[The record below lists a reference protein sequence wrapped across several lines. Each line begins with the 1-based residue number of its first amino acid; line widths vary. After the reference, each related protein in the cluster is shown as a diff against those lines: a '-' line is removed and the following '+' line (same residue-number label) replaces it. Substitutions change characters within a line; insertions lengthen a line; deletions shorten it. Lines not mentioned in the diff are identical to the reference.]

1 MYCSL
6 PPGNWFIDNNNEEKA
21 DHGAAFACLV
31 TVEEVHTERQ
41 SSHTGTDVVR
51 NSAALKTISRE
62 QVKTIEL
69 FGQNEH
75 QPAVRCCH
83 SLERNQVSL
92 SVSSAVLV
100 LKTVGI
106 NF

>member
-21 DHGAAFACLV
+21 AFACLV

-41 SSHTGTDVVR
+41 GSHTGTDVR

-75 QPAVRCCH
+75 QPAVHCCH
-83 SLERNQVSL
+83 SLERNRVSL

-100 LKTVGI
+100 LKTEGI